1 MVMQGKDP
9 FLVILGVFILG
20 MTFFF
25 CGKGAVTS
33 PPPVALEHPAEH
45 PPQAP
50 KAIEPQP
57 SPPPM
62 PSVSVP
68 GVPQKK
74 IDDLLIG
81 KTIPFRINSA
91 TLLSDGKVVLN
102 GVAAKLR
109 EDPTVTVEVNSQTD
123 NGRPEGANQML
134 SEQRT
139 NAVVEYLVSQGI
151 AAERLIPKEYDASRS
166 IAASATDEGRRQN
179 RRIELSIG
187 TTGE

>member
-1 MVMQGKDP
+1 MVMQGKDT

-33 PPPVALEHPAEH
+33 PPPSAVERPAEH
-45 PPQAP
+45 PSQAS
-50 KAIEPQP
+50 KAIEPQQ
-57 SPPPM
+57 SPPSI
-62 PSVSVP
+62 PSVSAP
-68 GVPQKK
+68 AVPQKK
-74 IDDLLIG
+74 IDDLPIG

-123 NGRPEGANQML
+123 NGGSERANQML
-134 SEQRT
+134 SEQRA

-151 AAERLIPKEYDASRS
+151 AAERLIPKGYDASRS
-166 IAASATDEGRRQN
+166 TAAGATDEARRQN

>member
-33 PPPVALEHPAEH
+33 PLPVALEHPAEH
-45 PPQAP
+45 PPQIP

-57 SPPPM
+57 SPPSM
-62 PSVSVP
+62 PSVSAP
-68 GVPQKK
+68 AVPQKK

-109 EDPTVTVEVNSQTD
+109 EDPTVTVVVNS
-123 NGRPEGANQML
+123 
-134 SEQRT
+134 
-139 NAVVEYLVSQGI
+139 
-151 AAERLIPKEYDASRS
+151 
-166 IAASATDEGRRQN
+166 
-179 RRIELSIG
+179 
-187 TTGE
+187 